1 MRNQVDGFRLS
12 PSSGCT
18 LHRRSYLS
26 PLPRCRVTGD
36 IIMSLSF
43 SQHYKIKINRY
54 YLPVWT
60 CQPSQAGCPL
70 LICNTPMIL
79 RLPWALPA
87 TLCWSTTSPSAA
99 ATLVSQSAS
108 SSPSQSPS
116 RDIRCKETLHQLH
129 QHELEHEI
137 GGKKPKWTKQHF
149 LLPRIISGLSQKNL
163 CFLHLW
169 HKKIWSLNLT
179 QEKTQLVLRR
189 KKIEILTKEIQRI
202 ILYLNL
208 LKGVLWNLFKSL
220 CFCQYLPINVF

>member
-1 MRNQVDGFRLS
+1 MCNQVDGFRLS

-18 LHRRSYLS
+18 LHRWSYLS

-43 SQHYKIKINRY
+43 SQHYKIKINQY

-60 CQPSQAGCPL
+60 CQPSESGCPL

-87 TLCWSTTSPSAA
+87 SPCWSTTSPSAA
-99 ATLVSQSAS
+99 ATLVWQSVS

-116 RDIRCKETLHQLH
+116 RDIRCKETLHQMH
-129 QHELEHEI
+129 NNCTNCTT
-137 GGKKPKWTKQHF
+137 WTRTWNRWKETKMNKATF
-149 LLPRIISGLSQKNL
+149 LTTKDYLRIITKNL

-189 KKIEILTKEIQRI
+189 RKNWKFNKRYTKYNIVLKCFERCALTFI
-202 ILYLNL
+202 
-208 LKGVLWNLFKSL
+208 
-220 CFCQYLPINVF
+220 